1 MPQSQEKKENRIE
14 PLVSGEVVKSR
25 LIDVDSAKEIL
36 VPREIKS
43 WMEKVEEAATA
54 NPQVNDN
61 TGQPLLTSSP
71 PPSPKVTL
79 PITRNS
85 FLAGFQKT
93 ISDAGHWLSRFILRL
108 IKLNKGQVIFKPPQN
123 EP

>member
-1 MPQSQEKKENRIE
+1 MPEVKERKENLSQTLTAKE
-14 PLVSGEVVKSR
+14 AVKPR
-25 LIDVDSAKEIL
+25 LIDVDSAKETL

-54 NPQVNDN
+54 APQVNDDI
-61 TGQPLLTSSP
+61 GQPLLTSSP
-71 PPSPKVTL
+71 PSSPKVTI
-79 PITRNS
+79 PVTRS
-85 FLAGFQKT
+85 TFLAGFQKT

-108 IKLNKGQVIFKPPQN
+108 IKIKKGQVIFKPPQN

>member
-1 MPQSQEKKENRIE
+1 MPEAQERKENQAE
-14 PLVSGEVVKSR
+14 TSSPETTKAR
-25 LIDVDSAKEIL
+25 LIDLEEGREAPVR
-36 VPREIKS
+36 REIKT
-43 WMEKVEEAATA
+43 WMQKVEEASSVG
-54 NPQVNDN
+54 PQVNDD

-71 PPSPKVTL
+71 PSSPKVTL
-79 PITRNS
+79 SITRS
-85 FLAGFQKT
+85 TFLAGFQKT

>member
-1 MPQSQEKKENRIE
+1 MPEVKERKENLSSTITAKEAVKPR
-14 PLVSGEVVKSR
+14 LV
-25 LIDVDSAKEIL
+25 DVDSAKETL

-43 WMEKVEEAATA
+43 WMEKVEEATATA
-54 NPQVNDN
+54 PQVNDDI
-61 TGQPLLTSSP
+61 GQPLLTSSP

-79 PITRNS
+79 PITRS
-85 FLAGFQKT
+85 TFLSGFQKT
-93 ISDAGHWLSRFILRL
+93 VSDAGLWLSRFFLRL